1 MKIPFQNTKQNQEE
15 LENYAKVLLFFDI
28 FLLIIHNNDKMN
40 YKEKMRWIMENTMVF
55 RVDELENYMI
65 TETLSH
71 VNNALNEKG
80 YNGINQ
86 IVGYL
91 MSGDLGYIS
100 S

>member
-1 MKIPFQNTKQNQEE
+1 M
-15 LENYAKVLLFFDI
+15 
-28 FLLIIHNNDKMN
+28 DK
-40 YKEKMRWIMENTMVF
+40 TMVF
-55 RVDELENYMI
+55 KIDELENYMI
-65 TETLSH
+65 TEVLSH

-100 S
+100 SYKDSRKKIQKLDREKIIEALLKYYLKDVK

>member
-1 MKIPFQNTKQNQEE
+1 
-15 LENYAKVLLFFDI
+15 
-28 FLLIIHNNDKMN
+28 
-40 YKEKMRWIMENTMVF
+40 MVF
-55 RVDELENYMI
+55 QIDELENYMI

-100 S
+100 SYKDSRKKIQKLDSENILEALLKYYLKDVK

>member
-1 MKIPFQNTKQNQEE
+1 
-15 LENYAKVLLFFDI
+15 
-28 FLLIIHNNDKMN
+28 
-40 YKEKMRWIMENTMVF
+40 MENTMIF

-71 VNNALNEKG
+71 VNNALNENG

-100 S
+100 SYKDSRKKIQKLEREKILEALLKYYLKDVK

>member
-1 MKIPFQNTKQNQEE
+1 
-15 LENYAKVLLFFDI
+15 
-28 FLLIIHNNDKMN
+28 
-40 YKEKMRWIMENTMVF
+40 MVF
-55 RVDELENYMI
+55 KIDELENYMI
-65 TETLSH
+65 TEVLSH

-100 S
+100 SYKDSRKKIQKLDREKIIEALLKYYLKDVK

>member
-1 MKIPFQNTKQNQEE
+1 
-15 LENYAKVLLFFDI
+15 
-28 FLLIIHNNDKMN
+28 
-40 YKEKMRWIMENTMVF
+40 MENTMVF
-55 RVDELENYMI
+55 QIDELENYMI

-100 S
+100 SYKDSRKKIQKLDREKILEALLKYYLKDVK

>member
-1 MKIPFQNTKQNQEE
+1 M
-15 LENYAKVLLFFDI
+15 
-28 FLLIIHNNDKMN
+28 
-40 YKEKMRWIMENTMVF
+40 EKTMVF
-55 RVDELENYMI
+55 KVDELENYMI
-65 TETLSH
+65 TETLSY

-100 S
+100 SYKDSRKKIQKLEREKIIEALLKYYLKDVKWDI

>member
-1 MKIPFQNTKQNQEE
+1 
-15 LENYAKVLLFFDI
+15 
-28 FLLIIHNNDKMN
+28 
-40 YKEKMRWIMENTMVF
+40 MRWIMENTMVF

-100 S
+100 SYKDSRKKIQKLEREKILEALLKYYLKDVKWNI

>member
-1 MKIPFQNTKQNQEE
+1 
-15 LENYAKVLLFFDI
+15 
-28 FLLIIHNNDKMN
+28 
-40 YKEKMRWIMENTMVF
+40 MENTIVF
-55 RVDELENYMI
+55 RDDELENYMI
-65 TETLSH
+65 TDTRSH

-100 S
+100 SYKDSRKKIQKLEREKILEALLKYYLKDVKWNI

>member
-1 MKIPFQNTKQNQEE
+1 M
-15 LENYAKVLLFFDI
+15 
-28 FLLIIHNNDKMN
+28 DKT
-40 YKEKMRWIMENTMVF
+40 IVF
-55 RVDELENYMI
+55 KVDELENYMI
-65 TETLSH
+65 TETLSY

-100 S
+100 SYKDSRKKMQKLEREKILEALLKYYLKDVK